1 MANEFYTLIV
11 VPHAKARFRKFQIP
25 VSVVRRAKA
34 GAIVTGLVVGSLLAH
49 YVYMNVRAVEVQRL
63 RAEKA
68 SLESRTLE
76 YQRLTEG
83 LKTRLSQLQST
94 VTRLGVMAGV
104 EIGGGGPIAGVGGA
118 TSSEALAPT
127 ADLKAYIA
135 EVDKEMADLGERSA
149 RLETFYNDQKVMLAS
164 TPSTWPVRGYL
175 STVFGNRLDPFT
187 GQPDFHSGIDISTPS
202 GTPITAPADGTVIFV
217 GVKSAYGNAVVV
229 NHGYGTVTQY
239 GHLDRFAVRPG
250 QKLKR
255 GDTIGYVGS
264 TGRSTGPHLH
274 YEVWVHDQARN
285 PMQYIVDQNRNLG

>member
-34 GAIVTGLVVGSLLAH
+34 GATVAGLVIGSLFAH
-49 YVYMNVRAVEVQRL
+49 YVYINLRALEVRRL
-63 RAEKA
+63 RAENA
-68 SLESRTLE
+68 SLASRTVE

-94 VTRLGVMAGV
+94 VTKLGVMAGV
-104 EIGGGGPIAGVGGA
+104 EIGGSGPIAGVGGA

-135 EVDKEMADLGERSA
+135 DLDKEMAALGARSA

-175 STVFGNRLDPFT
+175 STAFGNRLDPFT
-187 GQPDFHSGIDISTPS
+187 GQPDFHSGIDISTPT

-255 GDTIGYVGS
+255 GDAIGYVGN

-274 YEVWVHDQARN
+274 YEIWVHDQARN